1 MSATALLVIDF
12 QYGLIDMEPRA
23 TRGAETLASLNRL
36 IAHAR
41 ACGHR
46 VLFIQHHEAD
56 LPRGSE
62 AWQLHP
68 GLDYR
73 EGDTVIEKTAADS
86 FLDTSLRQY
95 LDAEGIENLWV
106 GGYASDFCVDTT
118 VRRAASLG
126 YAVTVVAD
134 AHTSKNRPHASGET
148 LVAHLNWLWA
158 NLAVPGN
165 AIRVLPLAALQSG
178 DDAA

>member
-1 MSATALLVIDF
+1 MSNTALLVIDF

-23 TRGAETLASLNRL
+23 TRGAETLAALNRL
-36 IAHAR
+36 IDHAR

-46 VLFIQHHEAD
+46 VVFIQHVADD
-56 LPRGSE
+56 LPRGSKE
-62 AWQLHP
+62 WQLHP
-68 GLDYR
+68 GLHR
-73 EGDTVIEKTAADS
+73 QAGDPVIAKSACDS

-95 LDAEGIENLWV
+95 LDSEEIENLWV

-134 AHTSKNRPHASGET
+134 AHTCKNRPHASGET

-158 NLAVPGN
+158 NMDVPGN
-165 AIRVLPLAALQSG
+165 PIRVLPLAALQSG
-178 DDAA
+178 DDEA

>member
-12 QYGLIDMEPRA
+12 QYGLIELEPRA
-23 TRGAETLASLNRL
+23 TRGAETLANLNRL
-36 IAHAR
+36 IDHAR
-41 ACGHR
+41 DCGHR
-46 VLFIQHHEAD
+46 VVFIQHHAAD

-62 AWQLHP
+62 EWQLHP
-68 GLDYR
+68 GLQR
-73 EGDTVIEKTAADS
+73 LPGDPVIEKTACDS

-95 LDAEGIENLWV
+95 LDSEEIENLWV

-134 AHTSKNRPHASGET
+134 AHTCKDRPHASGET

-158 NLAVPGN
+158 NMDVPGN

-178 DDAA
+178 DDAT

>member
-12 QYGLIDMEPRA
+12 QYGLIELEPRA

-36 IAHAR
+36 IDHAR

-46 VLFIQHHEAD
+46 VVFIQHHEAE

-68 GLDYR
+68 GLQRRPD
-73 EGDTVIEKTAADS
+73 DPVIEKTACDS

-95 LDAEGIENLWV
+95 LDSEEIEHLWV

-134 AHTSKNRPHASGET
+134 AHTCKDRPHASGDT

-158 NLAVPGN
+158 NMDVPGN

>member
-1 MSATALLVIDF
+1 MSHTALLVIDF
-12 QYGLIDMEPRA
+12 QYGLIEQPPRA

-41 ACGHR
+41 DCGHR
-46 VLFIQHHEAD
+46 VLFIQHHADD

-68 GLDYR
+68 GLQRQAD
-73 EGDTVIEKTAADS
+73 DPVIEKTACDS

-95 LDAEGIENLWV
+95 LDSEEIENLWI

-134 AHTSKNRPHASGET
+134 AHTCKDRPHASGET

-158 NLAVPGN
+158 NMDVPGN
-165 AIRVLPLAALQSG
+165 PIRVLPLAALQDG

>member
-1 MSATALLVIDF
+1 MSNTALLVIDF
-12 QYGLIDMEPRA
+12 QYGLIDMVPRA
-23 TRGAETLASLNRL
+23 TRGAETLASLNQL

-41 ACGHR
+41 DCGHR
-46 VLFIQHHEAD
+46 VLFIQHHAAD

-68 GLDYR
+68 GLQRRPD
-73 EGDTVIEKTAADS
+73 DPVIEKTACDS

-95 LDAEGIENLWV
+95 LDSEEIENLWV

-134 AHTSKNRPHASGET
+134 AHTCKDRPHASGDT

-158 NLAVPGN
+158 NMDVPGN
-165 AIRVLPLAALQSG
+165 PIRVLPLAALQSG
-178 DDAA
+178 ADES